1 MSTIYEDTRQQK
13 GKHAKKHEWF
23 AVHGVELV
31 RRKLDAGDYMR
42 DGSNITVDTKASVAE
57 IAGNIASQ
65 HKRFK
70 AECERAR
77 NAGLRLVVLI
87 ENTQGFNCIADVN
100 RWVNTHCA
108 TCHVRTAYSCKPRSG
123 GKCPRHRTNKPIQ
136 GNRLAAAMSTMEH
149 KYGVRFEFCTPNES
163 ARRICELLGV
173 SYEQDA
179 SGGTQAARDGVQD
192 AADKA

>member
-23 AVHGVELV
+23 TAHGVELV

-57 IAGNIASQ
+57 IAGNIASE

-87 ENTQGFNCIADVN
+87 ENTQNITDVSDVY
-100 RWVNTHCA
+100 RWVNTHCV
-108 TCHVRTAYSCKPRSG
+108 TCHIRTTAKCKPRER
-123 GKCPRHRTNKPIQ
+123 GKCPRHKTNKPIQ
-136 GNRLAAAMSTMEH
+136 GDRLAAAMSTMQR
-149 KYGVRFEFCTPNES
+149 KYDVRFEFCKPDES
-163 ARRICELLGV
+163 AQRICELLGV
-173 SYEQDA
+173 TYEQDA
-179 SGGTQAARDGVQD
+179 SGGA
-192 AADKA
+192 